1 MEIRT
6 LRYFLQIARD
16 GNITK
21 AADYLHISQPT
32 LSRQMQILEDELGK
46 KLFHRHS
53 HHISLTEEG
62 MLLRERAEEIL
73 DMVDKT
79 EEEFR
84 TLGAEAGGDIRIGC
98 AESEGMSY
106 FMRAAKNLHDKYPRI
121 RFHFYAGGTETI
133 AERLDKG
140 LLDMAVIV
148 QPVNLV
154 RYNYL
159 KIPYEDRWGLLM
171 RKDCPLAEKKEIALG
186 DILSVP
192 LICSR
197 QGLEE
202 DLLDWFGEK
211 KKDLNVVATYDL
223 LYNASLLVKEGLGSA
238 LCLDGLAATGEESSL
253 CFRPLSP
260 GVSSPLYII
269 WKKYQVFTPVAGLLI
284 DELQSGTSVV

>member
-84 TLGAEAGGDIRIGC
+84 TLGAEAGGRYQDRMRGIRG
-98 AESEGMSY
+98 
-106 FMRAAKNLHDKYPRI
+106 NVL
-121 RFHFYAGGTETI
+121 FYARG
-133 AERLDKG
+133 
-140 LLDMAVIV
+140 
-148 QPVNLV
+148 
-154 RYNYL
+154 
-159 KIPYEDRWGLLM
+159 
-171 RKDCPLAEKKEIALG
+171 KEPA
-186 DILSVP
+186 
-192 LICSR
+192 
-197 QGLEE
+197 
-202 DLLDWFGEK
+202 
-211 KKDLNVVATYDL
+211 
-223 LYNASLLVKEGLGSA
+223 
-238 LCLDGLAATGEESSL
+238 
-253 CFRPLSP
+253 
-260 GVSSPLYII
+260 
-269 WKKYQVFTPVAGLLI
+269 
-284 DELQSGTSVV
+284 